1 MSALAIVYTRASVG
15 IQAPLV
21 TVETHISQGMP
32 GFSIVGLPETAVK
45 ESKDRVRSA
54 IINSGFDFPF
64 QRITVNLAPADLP
77 KEGGRYD
84 LPIALGILAASGQIP
99 HETLKHYEFAGEL
112 ALSGELRGIHAA
124 LTFSL
129 GTSNTQRALIL
140 PEENKEEAG
149 LLNHL
154 AIFPAKNLLEVCA
167 HLQGKTSLTAFTAP
181 ASLEPHED
189 EILDM
194 ADVKGQQQAK
204 RALLIAAAGGHNLLM
219 FGPPGSG
226 KTMLASRLPSILPAL
241 TQAEALEIAAV
252 RSISRK
258 IFEAKMWRKRPF
270 RHPHH
275 TASSVAL
282 VGGSNPPK
290 PGEISLAH
298 HGILFLDELPE
309 FSKHVLEALRE
320 PLESGIVTI
329 SRAAQQCEFPARFQL
344 ITAMNPCPCGYL
356 GSEIRPCRCTSEQ
369 VQRYRAKI
377 SGPLLD
383 RIDLH
388 LEVKALPPTV
398 LTQTNAT
405 DQIQTSA
412 QLRER
417 VTACIAHQQS
427 RQGCVNAQLTQEG
440 LKTYCRLDEPL
451 RKLLEEGIQKLKLS
465 ARSTHRILKVAR
477 TIADLAKKPSIEA
490 EHLLEAFAYRMFEK
504 T

>member
-1 MSALAIVYTRASVG
+1 
-15 IQAPLV
+15 V

-54 IINSGFDFPF
+54 IINAGLDFPF

-99 HETLKHYEFAGEL
+99 HEALKDYEFAGEL

-124 LTFSL
+124 LTFAL
-129 GTSNTQRALIL
+129 GASTTGRALIL
-140 PEENKEEAG
+140 PETNKEEAG
-149 LLNHL
+149 LLKSL
-154 AIFPAKNLLEVCA
+154 KIFPAKNLLEVCA
-167 HLQGKTSLTAFTAP
+167 HLQGRVPLTAFAMSD
-181 ASLEPHED
+181 SLVIHED

-241 TQAEALEIAAV
+241 TQEEALEIAAV

-258 IFEAKMWRKRPF
+258 AFDTKIWRKRPF
-270 RHPHH
+270 RNPHH

-282 VGGSNPPK
+282 VGGGNPPK

-298 HGILFLDELPE
+298 CGILFLDELPE

-329 SRAAQQCEFPARFQL
+329 SRAAQQCEFPAKFQL

-356 GSEIRPCRCTSEQ
+356 GSDIRPCRCTSEQ

-388 LEVKALPPTV
+388 LEVKALPPGT
-398 LTQTNAT
+398 LTRTNPNE
-405 DQIQTSA
+405 QIQTSA
-412 QLRER
+412 QLREK
-417 VTACIAHQQS
+417 VTICLAHQQS
-427 RQGCVNAQLTQEG
+427 RQRCVNAHLTQEG
-440 LKTYCRLDEPL
+440 LKTHCALDEPL

-465 ARSTHRILKVAR
+465 ARSAHRILKVAR
-477 TIADLAKKPSIEA
+477 TIADLAQKPIIEA
-490 EHLLEAFAYRMFEK
+490 EHLLEAFSYRMLERG
-504 T
+504 